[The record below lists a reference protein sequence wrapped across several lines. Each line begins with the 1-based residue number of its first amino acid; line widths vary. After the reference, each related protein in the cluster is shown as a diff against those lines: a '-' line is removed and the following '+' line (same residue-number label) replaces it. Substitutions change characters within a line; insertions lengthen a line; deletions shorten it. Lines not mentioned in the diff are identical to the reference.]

1 MKNMKELTFREEV
14 IALKIKGWI
23 AMNLIRGIYKRDRK
37 SQDGN
42 YKCTVEYLCVKLAH
56 VKQR

>member
-14 IALKIKGWI
+14 IALKIKGWM
-23 AMNLIRGIYKRDRK
+23 AKNLIRGIYKRDRK

-42 YKCTVEYLCVKLAH
+42 YKCTVEYLCVKLTH
-56 VKQR
+56 V